1 MAFESLITGVVTN
14 ATKAVAKLGIST
26 QTLSKLATQNI
37 AKLNVPTQNIPNV
50 AGSINKVTAP
60 TQNLTQELQKI
71 NEQKKNISLALNQI
85 KTSLTILQKIVDIVN
100 GLTTT
105 ISAAIAVIK
114 AIPTPTSTPPGVGI
128 PLNVITTLSDTLNK
142 LSATNDKLKN
152 NISTVPAS
160 ISKVNK
166 YIDKITSDLQDLDT
180 KITSS
185 IEKYLNTLSE
195 AEKKAYLSSIS
206 SNPTPINSQP
216 SNQNNTPKV

>member
-37 AKLNVPTQNIPNV
+37 AKLNIPTQNISNV
-50 AGSINKVTAP
+50 VGSINKVTVP

-114 AIPTPTSTPPGVGI
+114 AIPIPTSTPPGVGI

-206 SNPTPINSQP
+206 SNPTSINLQP
-216 SNQNNTPKV
+216 SNQNNTSKV